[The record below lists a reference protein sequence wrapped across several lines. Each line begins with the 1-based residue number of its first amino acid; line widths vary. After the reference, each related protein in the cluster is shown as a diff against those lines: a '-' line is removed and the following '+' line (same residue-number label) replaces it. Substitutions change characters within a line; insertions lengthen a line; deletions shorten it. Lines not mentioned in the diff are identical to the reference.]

1 MSNPMLSETLGKDLV
16 SGIITRNAIQ
26 FPNPL
31 EPTNIPMRLFGYP
44 RRSCNKLGNNTKPVN
59 ANVPIMKDIMV
70 PKLKFLSKNIRRL
83 TKGFFE
89 KKQCTKN
96 IQNDNKPMT
105 VRNVMT

>member
-1 MSNPMLSETLGKDLV
+1 MLSETLGKDLV
-16 SGIITRNAIQ
+16 SGIITRNAV

-31 EPTNIPMRLFGYP
+31 EPTNIPMGYLDTP

-89 KKQCTKN
+89 KKQ
-96 IQNDNKPMT
+96 
-105 VRNVMT
+105 